1 MIMKKLMISAF
12 FLLLAAGMYAQNLL
26 PRQTIRGIII
36 DEQSNQPL
44 SGVTIRIETLDAQP
58 SSISTATGA
67 FNISEVPVGRHRLR
81 ISRVGY
87 EESVINN
94 IEVTSTKEVVLE
106 LRLREKVQVLNEV
119 VVTSGKSKFKALN
132 ESTVVS
138 ARQLSMDEAVRYSG
152 TRNDPSR
159 MAQNFTL

>member
-1 MIMKKLMISAF
+1 MKKLILST
-12 FLLLAAGMYAQNLL
+12 LLLLFAAGMYAQNLL
-26 PRQTIRGIII
+26 PRQTIRGIIT

-67 FNISEVPVGRHRLR
+67 FSISEVPVGRHRLR

-94 IEVTSTKEVVLE
+94 IEVTSTK
-106 LRLREKVQVLNEV
+106 
-119 VVTSGKSKFKALN
+119 
-132 ESTVVS
+132 
-138 ARQLSMDEAVRYSG
+138 
-152 TRNDPSR
+152 
-159 MAQNFTL
+159 